1 MQISNTFLNL
11 ELIYDRYLGFCL
23 LLQNLTPDAEGLD
36 WILTYS
42 TSVHGFSLRS
52 LYRRCANSLT
62 ESSKDNLHS
71 TIHTKMKHTLIP
83 NSPHAS
89 NQPCILI
96 IRTST
101 NEIFGAMLNTHPYPS
116 NGRFYGNGSCFVF
129 RWINTTDSKQ
139 DQLKEN
145 SNSINEQDSTSLSVT
160 SNKLM
165 NIPVDVNSASISS
178 SVLLVTDNHNSDLV
192 SSSSSFD
199 MRTETVTK
207 EFAHLCYDDK
217 REFPEQDKKQTFQ
230 ITNNLSNNNDN
241 NRTDRIN
248 KTLFITMLTRFR
260 NR

>member
-1 MQISNTFLNL
+1 
-11 ELIYDRYLGFCL
+11 
-23 LLQNLTPDAEGLD
+23 
-36 WILTYS
+36 
-42 TSVHGFSLRS
+42 
-52 LYRRCANSLT
+52 
-62 ESSKDNLHS
+62 
-71 TIHTKMKHTLIP
+71 
-83 NSPHAS
+83 
-89 NQPCILI
+89 
-96 IRTST
+96 
-101 NEIFGAMLNTHPYPS
+101 MLNTHPYPS

-230 ITNNLSNNNDN
+230 VNQLIIMIMTVLIKID
-241 NRTDRIN
+241 I
-248 KTLFITMLTRFR
+248 LFISFVTKYSSLLCHKR
-260 NR
+260 NNT